1 MRPASQM
8 RHRAMRQA
16 QAGFHAAQLEDDPIA
31 WGTPAGCNSS
41 APGPSPAS
49 GSSGLKHLETQTARS
64 CTEAAAERRQ
74 RKASSSSRNS
84 SSSTSG
90 STSSSS
96 SQLASQPASQ
106 LAGT

>member
-1 MRPASQM
+1 MRPASQA

-49 GSSGLKHLETQTARS
+49 GSSELKHLETQTA
-64 CTEAAAERRQ
+64 Q
-74 RKASSSSRNS
+74 
-84 SSSTSG
+84 SSTG
-90 STSSSS
+90 P
-96 SQLASQPASQ
+96 QLRSDKGRPAVAVVAVPASHPAS
-106 LAGT
+106 LLDGT